1 MSIKEILSNHQGT
14 IIDVRN
20 PGEVAMGAIPGA
32 LNIPVQEIPG
42 RIGEISKLA
51 EPLVIYCQ
59 SGGRSGM
66 ALMMLHSAGV
76 KMEMYNGGGYA
87 DMLQLMN

>member
-1 MSIKEILSNHQGT
+1 MSIKEILSNNQGT

-32 LNIPVQEIPG
+32 LNIPVQEIPN
-42 RIGEISKLA
+42 RIAEISKME

-66 ALMMLHSAGV
+66 ALMMLQSAGL
-76 KMEMYNGGGYA
+76 KKEMYNGGGYF
-87 DMLQLMN
+87 DMLRLLN